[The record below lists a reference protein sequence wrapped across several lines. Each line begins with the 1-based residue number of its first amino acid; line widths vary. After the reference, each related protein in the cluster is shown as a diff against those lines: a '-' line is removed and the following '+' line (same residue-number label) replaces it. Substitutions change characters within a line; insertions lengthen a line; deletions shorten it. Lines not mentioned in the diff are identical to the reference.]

1 MESLVI
7 DDLDHQLVQ
16 ALQTDG
22 RAPFSRIAEV
32 LGVSDQ
38 TVARRYR
45 KLHATGG
52 LRVLGVV
59 DDERLGQSQWIVRL
73 TCTPDA
79 AEPLADALARRPDTS
94 WIGLASG
101 GTEVICT
108 MTARDERARDALL
121 FGRLQRTPRI
131 VSVSAHLKLHAFY
144 GGPLGWYSKSERL
157 DADQAAALLPPP
169 VEPPGEPVRLEPADR
184 ALLAVLAR
192 DGRATIAELQ
202 AATHQSASA
211 VKRRLDHLRRTGVV
225 YIDVQFES
233 GRLGYDLHVLLWLT
247 VAPAAL
253 SAVGTALAGHREVAF
268 ATAITG
274 QCNLLAVTLFRS
286 TAELYR
292 YLSERV
298 GVLDGVQH
306 VETAPIL
313 RQVKQLTY
321 LARR

>member
-1 MESLVI
+1 MESPVI

-16 ALQTDG
+16 ALQLDG
-22 RAPFSRIAEV
+22 RASFSRIAEV

-38 TVARRYR
+38 TIARRYR
-45 KLHATGG
+45 RLRASGA

-59 DDERLGQSQWIVRL
+59 DDERLGHSQWVVRL

-108 MTARDERARDALL
+108 MTARDEHTRDALL

-144 GGPLGWYSKSERL
+144 GGSLGWYSKADRL
-157 DADQAAALLPPP
+157 RPDQAAALLPPP
-169 VEPPGEPVRLEPADR
+169 AEPPGEPVRLEPADR
-184 ALLAVLAR
+184 AILAGLAR
-192 DGRATIAELQ
+192 DGRATVAELQ
-202 AATHQSASA
+202 AVTHQSASA
-211 VKRRLDHLRRTGVV
+211 VKRRLDHLRRIGVV
-225 YIDVQFES
+225 FIDVQFEA
-233 GRLGYDLHVLLWLT
+233 GRLGYALQAVLWLT

-268 ATAITG
+268 ATAVTG
-274 QCNLLAVTLFRS
+274 QCNLMAVTLFRS
-286 TAELYR
+286 TAELYG
-292 YLSERV
+292 YLNERV

-321 LARR
+321 EARR

>member
-1 MESLVI
+1 MESPAI

-16 ALQTDG
+16 ALQIDG
-22 RAPFSRIAEV
+22 RASFSRIAEV

-38 TVARRYR
+38 TIARRYR
-45 KLHATGG
+45 KLLTTGG
-52 LRVLGVV
+52 LRVLGIA
-59 DDERLGQSQWIVRL
+59 DDERIGQTQWIVRL

-79 AEPLADALARRPDTS
+79 AEPLAAALARRPDTS

-108 MTARDERARDALL
+108 MHARDERARDALL
-121 FGRLQRTPRI
+121 FGKLQRTPRV

-144 GGPLGWYSKSERL
+144 GGPLGWYSKADRL
-157 DADQAAALLPPP
+157 DPAQAAALAPPP
-169 VEPPGEPVRLEPADR
+169 VEAGDDPVALDTEDK
-184 ALLAVLAR
+184 ALLAALAG
-192 DGRATIAELQ
+192 DGRATVAELQ
-202 AATHQSASA
+202 AVIHQSGSA
-211 VKRRLDHLRRTGVV
+211 VRRRLDRLRRTGVL
-225 YIDVQFES
+225 YLDVQFEP
-233 GRLGYDLHVLLWLT
+233 GAFGYELHTLLWLT

-253 SAVGTALAGHREVAF
+253 SAVGNALAGHREVAF
-268 ATAITG
+268 AAAVTG
-274 QCNLLAVTLFRS
+274 QCNLMAVTIFRS
-286 TAELYR
+286 THDLYR

-321 LARR
+321 DAHR